1 MWVYEKSIGVI
12 GTFLLGM
19 VLCSCAP
26 KEQTPQKEYPDVFPT
41 FNIKW
46 VSPTPETFWPCD
58 DYVLDHFISGNSY
71 ICHITVQ
78 ERSKTFGY
86 QEDFSFKYNEEVFC
100 IKPYWDI
107 EENVQNYYFEFLIE
121 VKTFSEDNVI
131 TVCYL
136 DKDVNVIDMPIVEHN
151 EKLTFHSFDYECEMG
166 RTEELEPLINKVT
179 LITSKAQY
187 DSYPSYVSS
196 QLRNDI
202 NESFFNT
209 RNLVYIVLY
218 GRQLSFEYDKY
229 FIEDGNLFFRI
240 TRDHSGD
247 ASLVPQI
254 YDPTHTIYSIIID
267 KADGNAFNNK
277 MGAWINVRIAE

>member
-1 MWVYEKSIGVI
+1 
-12 GTFLLGM
+12 
-19 VLCSCAP
+19 
-26 KEQTPQKEYPDVFPT
+26 
-41 FNIKW
+41 
-46 VSPTPETFWPCD
+46 
-58 DYVLDHFISGNSY
+58 
-71 ICHITVQ
+71 
-78 ERSKTFGY
+78 
-86 QEDFSFKYNEEVFC
+86 
-100 IKPYWDI
+100 
-107 EENVQNYYFEFLIE
+107 
-121 VKTFSEDNVI
+121 
-131 TVCYL
+131 
-136 DKDVNVIDMPIVEHN
+136 
-151 EKLTFHSFDYECEMG
+151 MG
-166 RTEELEPLINKVT
+166 KTEELEPLINKVT

-247 ASLVPQI
+247 TGLVPQI

-267 KADGNAFNNK
+267 KVDGNAFNNK
-277 MGAWINVRIAE
+277 IGAWINDRIVE